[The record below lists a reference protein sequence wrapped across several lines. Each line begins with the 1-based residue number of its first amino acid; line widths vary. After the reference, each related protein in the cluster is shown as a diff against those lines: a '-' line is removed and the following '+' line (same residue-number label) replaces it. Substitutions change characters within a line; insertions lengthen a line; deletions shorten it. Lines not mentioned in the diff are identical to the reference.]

1 MSELSEFEEM
11 YLKRIF
17 EIYDS
22 EPSTIVKTS
31 QLADIMS
38 VSNASSTEMIQRL
51 SERGLLTYVPYK
63 GCRLTPIGFNTAA
76 RIKRRE
82 GLLQILLTDVIG
94 FDGDVDA
101 AACKMEH
108 NMSIALEES
117 LDRML
122 GYPKQTPAGNKIPSI
137 KRSVK
142 PISEGLLLPISFLP
156 IGSSATIEVIALQ
169 PTDVKTLELSGL
181 GVGSRIEVRE
191 EGVYSNGQQ
200 IVISEAIMKR
210 ILSRTEVYN
219 VDLRA

>member
-1 MSELSEFEEM
+1 MSELSEFEEI

-17 EIYDS
+17 EIYDT

-108 NMSIALEES
+108 NMSIDLEES

-181 GVGSRIEVRE
+181 GLGSRIEVRE
-191 EGVYSNGQQ
+191 EGVYSNGQL
-200 IVISEAIMKR
+200 IVISETIMKR

-219 VDLRA
+219 VD

>member
-1 MSELSEFEEM
+1 MDDLSEFEEM

-31 QLADIMS
+31 QLAEIMS

-51 SERGLLTYVPYK
+51 SDRGLLTYVPYK

-108 NMSIALEES
+108 NISIDLEES

-122 GYPKQTPAGNKIPSI
+122 GYPDQTPKGKKIP
-137 KRSVK
+137 
-142 PISEGLLLPISFLP
+142 PHHDGLLLPLSFIP
-156 IGSSATIEVIALQ
+156 VGSSATIEVIALQ

-181 GVGSRIEVRE
+181 GIGSRIEVRE
-191 EGVYSNGQQ
+191 QGVYSNGQQ
-200 IVISEAIMKR
+200 ISISESIMMR
-210 ILSRTEVYN
+210 ILSRTEGPDVN
-219 VDLRA
+219 

>member
-63 GCRLTPIGFNTAA
+63 GCRLTPTGFNTAA

-108 NMSIALEES
+108 NMSIDLEES

-122 GYPKQTPAGNKIPSI
+122 GYPQQTPSGKKIPSI

-142 PISEGLLLPISFLP
+142 SNYIIYYNLYLFLFKNLTIFLP
-156 IGSSATIEVIALQ
+156 IQ
-169 PTDVKTLELSGL
+169 QRLEYNLD
-181 GVGSRIEVRE
+181 
-191 EGVYSNGQQ
+191 
-200 IVISEAIMKR
+200 
-210 ILSRTEVYN
+210 IL
-219 VDLRA
+219 

>member
-17 EIYDS
+17 EIYDT

-38 VSNASSTEMIQRL
+38 VSIASSTEMIQRL

-108 NMSIALEES
+108 NMSIDLEES

-181 GVGSRIEVRE
+181 GLGSRIEVRE
-191 EGVYSNGQQ
+191 EGVYSNGQL
-200 IVISEAIMKR
+200 IVISETIMKR

-219 VDLRA
+219 VD

>member
-1 MSELSEFEEM
+1 MDDLSEFEEM

-31 QLADIMS
+31 QLAEIMS

-51 SERGLLTYVPYK
+51 SDRGLLTYVPYK

-101 AACKMEH
+101 TACKMEH
-108 NMSIALEES
+108 NISIELEES

-122 GYPKQTPAGNKIPSI
+122 GYPEQTPKGKKIPSI

-142 PISEGLLLPISFLP
+142 PHHDGLLLPLSFLP

-181 GVGSRIEVRE
+181 GIGSRIEVRE
-191 EGVYSNGQQ
+191 QGVYSNGQQ
-200 IVISEAIMKR
+200 ITISESIMKR
-210 ILSRTEVYN
+210 ILSRTEDLN
-219 VDLRA
+219 VN

>member
-17 EIYDS
+17 EIYDT

-38 VSNASSTEMIQRL
+38 VSIASSTEMIQRL

-101 AACKMEH
+101 AACKIEQKL
-108 NMSIALEES
+108 SIDLEES
-117 LDRML
+117 VDRML

-181 GVGSRIEVRE
+181 GLGSRIEVRE
-191 EGVYSNGQQ
+191 EGVYSNGQL
-200 IVISEAIMKR
+200 IVISETIMKR

-219 VDLRA
+219 VD

>member
-17 EIYDS
+17 EIYDT

-101 AACKMEH
+101 AAGKMEH
-108 NMSIALEES
+108 NMSIDLEES

-181 GVGSRIEVRE
+181 GLGSRIEVRE
-191 EGVYSNGQQ
+191 EGVYSNGQL
-200 IVISEAIMKR
+200 IVISETIMKR

-219 VDLRA
+219 VD

>member
-108 NMSIALEES
+108 NMSIDLEES

-156 IGSSATIEVIALQ
+156 IG
-169 PTDVKTLELSGL
+169 LSL
-181 GVGSRIEVRE
+181 IH
-191 EGVYSNGQQ
+191 
-200 IVISEAIMKR
+200 I
-210 ILSRTEVYN
+210 
-219 VDLRA
+219 

>member
-108 NMSIALEES
+108 NMSIDLEES

-122 GYPKQTPAGNKIPSI
+122 GYPKQTPEGNKIPSI

-191 EGVYSNGQQ
+191 EGVYSNGQL

-219 VDLRA
+219 VD

>member
-17 EIYDS
+17 EIYDT

-108 NMSIALEES
+108 NMSIDLEES
-117 LDRML
+117 LDRIL
-122 GYPKQTPAGNKIPSI
+122 GYPKQTPEGNKIPSI

-191 EGVYSNGQQ
+191 QGVYSNGQL

-219 VDLRA
+219 VD